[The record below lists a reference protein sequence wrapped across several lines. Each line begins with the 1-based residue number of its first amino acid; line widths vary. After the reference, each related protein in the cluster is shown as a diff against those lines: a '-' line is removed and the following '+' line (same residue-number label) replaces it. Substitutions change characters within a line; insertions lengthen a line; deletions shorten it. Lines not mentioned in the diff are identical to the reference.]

1 MPQSRTKMN
10 LVCYQK
16 MNTVWSFVVRAF
28 LLALLSSLALPTGS
42 YSAYVLKDGQNDEQ
56 YSLLNS
62 KTDENTN
69 NVPKIIDNRLIQVL
83 KKSTEE
89 VRRRVKRPSV
99 GGFDNIDV
107 AISTLDL
114 LQNKGHRGHRRW
126 PMRPKL
132 SVTGVKMS
140 DLARLL
146 KHGRRR

>member
-1 MPQSRTKMN
+1 MWTLKTFTFLFLQ
-10 LVCYQK
+10 VCYQK

-69 NVPKIIDNRLIQVL
+69 NVPNIIDSRLIQVL

-89 VRRRVKRPSV
+89 VRRRVKRPSKYFYV
-99 GGFDNIDV
+99 FCITSTNFGCC
-107 AISTLDL
+107 IS
-114 LQNKGHRGHRRW
+114 NH
-126 PMRPKL
+126 
-132 SVTGVKMS
+132 KMNVFLNS
-140 DLARLL
+140 
-146 KHGRRR
+146 